1 MDKILEFIDRNDI
14 RSVLDIGANVGN
26 YSRTIKYFFPDIRIM
41 MIEANPH
48 CEEHLKNTGIDY
60 MITCLSD
67 VEKEIDFYLQDDN
80 DIGTGSSYYLENT
93 NHYSLKR
100 SMRTKTNTLDN
111 IIGNQKFDMI
121 KIDTQGSEIDIIRG
135 GSSVV
140 DQAKF
145 VCLEISLTEY
155 NENAP
160 LKDEVM
166 SFMNTQNF
174 HPIELV
180 EEHFAK
186 GNLIQED
193 WIFAKKS

>member
-1 MDKILEFIDRNDI
+1 
-14 RSVLDIGANVGN
+14 
-26 YSRTIKYFFPDIRIM
+26 
-41 MIEANPH
+41 
-48 CEEHLKNTGIDY
+48 
-60 MITCLSD
+60 
-67 VEKEIDFYLQDDN
+67 
-80 DIGTGSSYYLENT
+80 
-93 NHYSLKR
+93 
-100 SMRTKTNTLDN
+100 MRTKTNTLNN
-111 IIGNQKFDMI
+111 IIGDKKFDMI

-140 DQAKF
+140 KQTKF

-174 HPIELV
+174 LPVELV

-193 WIFAKKS
+193 WIFAKKN

>member
-26 YSRTIKYFFPDIRIM
+26 YSRTIKYFFPDIRIV

-48 CEEHLKNTGIDY
+48 CENYLKNTGIDY
-60 MITCLSD
+60 TITCLSD

-93 NHYSLKR
+93 NHYSMKR
-100 SMRTKTNTLDN
+100 SIRTRTTTLLSVVGDER
-111 IIGNQKFDMI
+111 FDMI
-121 KIDTQGSEIDIIRG
+121 KIDTQGSEIDIIKG
-135 GSSVV
+135 GLSVV
-140 DQAKF
+140 NRAKF

-160 LKDEVM
+160 LKDEVI
-166 SFMNTQNF
+166 SFMDMQSF
-174 HPIELV
+174 YPIELV
-180 EEHFAK
+180 EEHYVK